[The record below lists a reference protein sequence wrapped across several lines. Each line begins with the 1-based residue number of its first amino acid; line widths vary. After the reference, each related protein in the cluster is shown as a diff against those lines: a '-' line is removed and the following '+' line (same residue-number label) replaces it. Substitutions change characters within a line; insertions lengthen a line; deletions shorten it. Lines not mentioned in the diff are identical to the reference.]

1 LKLSDIAINA
11 AAIETGRWVSVGH
24 ILPGVKFKVRGLD
37 NADYRRLRAKLI
49 AEIPRAERV
58 KGVDPVELDKIN
70 VKLLYETVLLDW
82 SGIEGDDDA
91 SLSFSKEQAAELLA
105 DPNYAVLRGAVEWA
119 AGVVGEDD
127 LAETEASAKN

>member
-11 AAIETGRWVSVGH
+11 AAIEAGRWVSVGH
-24 ILPGVKFKVRGLD
+24 ILPGVKFKVRGID

-70 VKLLYETVLLDW
+70 VKLLTETVLLDW

-91 SLSFSKEQAAELLA
+91 PLDFSKEKAAELLA
-105 DPNYAVLRGAVEWA
+105 DPNYAVLRSAIEWA

-127 LAETEASAKN
+127 LAEAEAAAKN